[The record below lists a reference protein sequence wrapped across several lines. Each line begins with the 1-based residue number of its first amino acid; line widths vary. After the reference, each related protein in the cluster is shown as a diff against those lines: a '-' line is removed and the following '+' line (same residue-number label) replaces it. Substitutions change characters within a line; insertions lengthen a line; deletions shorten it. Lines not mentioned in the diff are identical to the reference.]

1 MLSNDQ
7 IIKYKNDGYVIPDFK
22 MPEEVLL
29 KIEKKHTDL
38 LNKHPEFKNYCP
50 AILSYD

>member
-7 IIKYKNDGYVIPDFK
+7 IKKYKNDGYVIPDFK

-29 KIEKKHTDL
+29 KI
-38 LNKHPEFKNYCP
+38 
-50 AILSYD
+50 

>member
-7 IIKYKNDGYVIPDFK
+7 IKKYKNDGYVIPDFK

-29 KIEKKHTDL
+29 KIEKKTYRS
-38 LNKHPEFKNYCP
+38 FK
-50 AILSYD
+50 